1 MNIEQWQKDQLGEN
15 ILYYIKKSGYTLR
28 WTAHESGVSNSGLQ
42 SWVYGKAVPN
52 AIQLK
57 AVANVL
63 GVTVDML
70 LAGVTVIPV
79 NCDDV
84 GPLGM

>member
-1 MNIEQWQKDQLGEN
+1 MNIEQWQRDQLGDN
-15 ILYYIKKSGYTLR
+15 LSYYIDKSGHTQGWVAYE
-28 WTAHESGVSNSGLQ
+28 AGVARATLQ
-42 SWVYGKAVPN
+42 SWCGGVRVAN

-70 LAGVTVIPV
+70 LAGVTTIPC
-79 NCDDV
+79 NTD
-84 GPLGM
+84 GTSPLE